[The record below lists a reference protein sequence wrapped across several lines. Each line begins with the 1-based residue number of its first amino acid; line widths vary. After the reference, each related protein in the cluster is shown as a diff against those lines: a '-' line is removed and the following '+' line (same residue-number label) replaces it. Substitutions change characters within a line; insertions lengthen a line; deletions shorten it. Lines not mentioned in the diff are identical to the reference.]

1 MSLTDSL
8 DNFKVDVEIGDRYF
22 YIKRDYD
29 VFKVCMYK
37 VIKILNT
44 RSYKHVK
51 CKLVP
56 TRELLFKL
64 GSNGKYYIWGDKN
77 LYDECNDEYYFKT
90 GFCCFTFYIGRIL
103 NSTDIDIRYD
113 DDRFTISKGWNFDV
127 VYGSGNAS
135 SLNEEGL
142 ITKYV
147 NNFITSLNT

>member
-51 CKLVP
+51 CKLGAIL
-56 TRELLFKL
+56 RELLRGL
-64 GSNGKYYIWGDKN
+64 GHH
-77 LYDECNDEYYFKT
+77 
-90 GFCCFTFYIGRIL
+90 
-103 NSTDIDIRYD
+103 
-113 DDRFTISKGWNFDV
+113 
-127 VYGSGNAS
+127 
-135 SLNEEGL
+135 GL
-142 ITKYV
+142 RG
-147 NNFITSLNT
+147 LGHHGL